1 MSGLMKLVDEM
12 FQKNQI
18 SDLVSLW
25 QESKKQEELALKER
39 RSCEDK
45 IISLLG
51 VPENFE
57 GTESFKPDTGLGL
70 KIEGRITRKVDSEK
84 LQELANLHG
93 LSDHLPSLFRWK
105 PEINGAVWK
114 ATSSE
119 ITNHLA
125 EAITAKAGRPSFSI
139 IIPKE

>member
-1 MSGLMKLVDEM
+1 MDNL
-12 FQKNQI
+12 
-18 SDLVSLW
+18 
-25 QESKKQEELALKER
+25 ELLTQAWIKAKASETEAIEWR
-39 RSCEDK
+39 RKTEDK

-119 ITNHLA
+119 ITNHFA

>member
-1 MSGLMKLVDEM
+1 MSGLMKLHE
-12 FQKNQI
+12 I
-18 SDLVSLW
+18 SELVSLW
-25 QESKKQEELALKER
+25 QVSKKQEELALEER
-39 RSCEDK
+39 RSYEDK
-45 IISLLG
+45 ILLLLG

-70 KIEGRITRKVDSEK
+70 KIEGRITRKVDSKK
-84 LQELANLHG
+84 LQELANFHG

-105 PEINGAVWK
+105 PEINAAVWK
-114 ATSSE
+114 ATSTE

>member
-1 MSGLMKLVDEM
+1 MDNL
-12 FQKNQI
+12 
-18 SDLVSLW
+18 
-25 QESKKQEELALKER
+25 ELLTQAWIKAKASETEAIEWR
-39 RSCEDK
+39 RKTEDK

-105 PEINGAVWK
+105 PEINYSVWK

-119 ITNHLA
+119 ITNHFA

>member
-1 MSGLMKLVDEM
+1 MDNL
-12 FQKNQI
+12 
-18 SDLVSLW
+18 
-25 QESKKQEELALKER
+25 ELLTQAWIKAKASETEAIEWR
-39 RSCEDK
+39 RKTEDK

>member
-1 MSGLMKLVDEM
+1 MSQSISELV
-12 FQKNQI
+12 I
-18 SDLVSLW
+18 LW
-25 QESKKQEELALKER
+25 QTSKKQEELALKER

-45 IISLLG
+45 ILSLLG
-51 VPENFE
+51 VPENFD
-57 GTESFKPDTGLGL
+57 GTENFKPDIGLGL

-105 PEINGAVWK
+105 PEINAAVWK
-114 ATSSE
+114 ATSTE

-139 IIPKE
+139 IISKE